1 MKTTWIK
8 SARLTTWLACAALL
22 TLQACSLTADKSANQ
37 PSAQTTQQNPQV
49 KTLRILPISDQ
60 AFAGSSVNVLAGVKQ
75 TVYTHSVYQYA
86 AFYNQQAKVVIA
98 KRRIGQDNWQLQTTE
113 FSGNVNDAHNHI
125 SIVVDGAGYLHIAW
139 DHHNNPLNYAKSTAP
154 GSLQLQRVNMLGNM
168 EKNVTYPQ
176 FYALKNGDL
185 LFQYRDGGSGK
196 GQLVMNR
203 YHLATQSWSRIHNVL
218 IDGEKQRSAYW
229 DMTLDQNDV
238 LHLAWIWRETP
249 DVATNHDLMYAQ
261 SKDYGATWQQI
272 DGAQYKLPLTINN
285 AQVVKQIP
293 QNHKLMNPPVV
304 AADNSSNP
312 YITSYWAAAPEQA
325 PAFNVVRFDNGQW
338 QTFTGPKAS
347 VNFALSG
354 MGTKNP
360 PWSRPV
366 LLVESD
372 WRSSWF
378 YLIHRDDSAGAIKL
392 DPATHTAKETSG
404 SAFAVYAITWGIN
417 AGILPKSE
425 CQQSVIK
432 GWNAIANCV
441 TADGKLEHVQ
451 PVGAAPHGFDPT
463 NSEPFATGAILLAAS
478 EVYKLVK

>member
-1 MKTTWIK
+1 MKTTWK
-8 SARLTTWLACAALL
+8 QSRRLKTWLTSVTLLSLAA
-22 TLQACSLTADKSANQ
+22 LQACSQLSDLSTKQA
-37 PSAQTTQQNPQV
+37 V
-49 KTLRILPISDQ
+49 RILPISDQ

-75 TVYTHSVYQYA
+75 TVYTHGEFQYA
-86 AFYNQQAKVVIA
+86 AFYNRQAKLVLA
-98 KRRIGQDNWQLQTTE
+98 KRNIAQDSWQLHTTE

-125 SIVVDGAGYLHIAW
+125 SIVVDGAGYLHMAW

-154 GSLQLQRVNMLGNM
+154 GSLQLQRANMLGNM
-168 EKNVTYPQ
+168 EKSVTYPQ

-203 YHLATQSWSRIHNVL
+203 YHVAIQSWSRIHNVL

-261 SKDYGATWQQI
+261 SKDYGVTWQQI
-272 DGAQYKLPLTINN
+272 DGAQYKLPLRINN

-312 YITSYWAAAPEQA
+312 YITSYWADAPEQA
-325 PAFNVVRFDNGQW
+325 PAFNVVRFDNGKW

-366 LLVESD
+366 LLVDSD
-372 WRSSWF
+372 SHTSWF
-378 YLIHRDDSAGAIKL
+378 HLIHRDDTAAEIKVHTVKPSESTVWHSQSLIDKTYGAWEPSI
-392 DPATHTAKETSG
+392 DPQQWQRFKQLHML
-404 SAFAVYAITWGIN
+404 V
-417 AGILPKSE
+417 
-425 CQQSVIK
+425 QSVEQQDGNDAK
-432 GWNAIANCV
+432 A
-441 TADGKLEHVQ
+441 ADVQ
-451 PVGAAPHGFDPT
+451 AEQI
-463 NSEPFATGAILLAAS
+463 SLATWQ
-478 EVYKLVK
+478 VN